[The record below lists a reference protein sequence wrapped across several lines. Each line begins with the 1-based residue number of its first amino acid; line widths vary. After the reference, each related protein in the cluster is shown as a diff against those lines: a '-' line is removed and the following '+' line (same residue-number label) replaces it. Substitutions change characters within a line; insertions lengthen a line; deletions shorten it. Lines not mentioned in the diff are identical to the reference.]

1 MSFLDVICCGFGA
14 VVLFYTIIAAQAGVQ
29 RSQANEAL
37 QSEVDLLE
45 YEVLEGYKN
54 LALIR
59 NALERTQPDAER
71 TEGLAARILRET
83 EELKVQLA
91 EAEGTTLSRREAI
104 ERLKAD
110 LKSLEEG
117 ARRLEAGAKSEGSP
131 GRQTRS
137 FVGDGDRQ
145 YLTGLKVGGERILL
159 LVDASASMLDET
171 VVNVIRLRNMPEA
184 RRLLAPKWQ
193 RTTSIVD
200 WLAAQLPTGSRYQ
213 IYLFNTRAWPA
224 VEGSDGKWL
233 DVEDIEQMN
242 QALSAVRQ
250 TVPKDGTSLENA
262 FSALFALNPQ
272 PDSVILITDGLPTQ
286 GGSAPL
292 LRRTIDGA
300 GRLRLFERAIA
311 KYPRDVPLNVIL
323 LPMEGDPSAPSAMWM
338 ASRRTGGSFM
348 IPSRDWP

>member
-1 MSFLDVICCGFGA
+1 
-14 VVLFYTIIAAQAGVQ
+14 
-29 RSQANEAL
+29 
-37 QSEVDLLE
+37 
-45 YEVLEGYKN
+45 
-54 LALIR
+54 
-59 NALERTQPDAER
+59 
-71 TEGLAARILRET
+71 
-83 EELKVQLA
+83 
-91 EAEGTTLSRREAI
+91 
-104 ERLKAD
+104 
-110 LKSLEEG
+110 
-117 ARRLEAGAKSEGSP
+117 
-131 GRQTRS
+131 
-137 FVGDGDRQ
+137 
-145 YLTGLKVGGERILL
+145 
-159 LVDASASMLDET
+159 
-171 VVNVIRLRNMPEA
+171 
-184 RRLLAPKWQ
+184 LLAPKWQ

-323 LPMEGDPSAPSAMWM
+323 LPMEGDPSAPS
-338 ASRRTGGSFM
+338 
-348 IPSRDWP
+348 